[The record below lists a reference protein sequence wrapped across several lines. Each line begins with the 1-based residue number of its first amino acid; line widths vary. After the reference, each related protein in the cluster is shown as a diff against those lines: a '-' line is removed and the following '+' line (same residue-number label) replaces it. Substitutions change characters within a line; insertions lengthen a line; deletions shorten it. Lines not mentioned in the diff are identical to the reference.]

1 VVQAAWIVE
10 AFDRAV
16 SQLTGAAAGYPI
28 TAPPPHRRVPRQ
40 HPPLPTSD
48 LYRGSYVPTILVV
61 QKDAHQRRAWRQR
74 IEASGHRSLG
84 APSLLQA
91 LTALSS
97 MVIDALV
104 IDLVSEQDV
113 DVLRYVAQVR
123 DLPSLVLVGD
133 EVPPLPARSRAASH
147 LPRARAE
154 HDLCRVVDDLAHAC
168 SLGAAPPGRHPFR
181 LPPDGVAKWSL
192 VIRCDDPDD
201 ETIPSNEF
209 AA

>member
-1 VVQAAWIVE
+1 
-10 AFDRAV
+10 
-16 SQLTGAAAGYPI
+16 
-28 TAPPPHRRVPRQ
+28 
-40 HPPLPTSD
+40 
-48 LYRGSYVPTILVV
+48 VPTILVV
-61 QKDAHQRRAWRQR
+61 QKDAHQRRAWRQQ

-104 IDLVSEQDV
+104 VDLVSEQDV
-113 DVLRYVAQVR
+113 DVLRYVASVR
-123 DLPSLVLVGD
+123 DLPSLVLVADGD
-133 EVPPLPARSRAASH
+133 LPPLPARSRAASM
-147 LPRARAE
+147 LPRARAQS
-154 HDLCRVVDDLAHAC
+154 DLCRAVEDLAHAC

-201 ETIPSNEF
+201 ETIPGNEF